1 MLKRFS
7 RVLAASALLAGSL
20 AGMASQRITPM
31 PPAPTIPTTVAERTL
46 DSKRY
51 SE

>member
-20 AGMASQRITPM
+20 AGMAHADQLREGEKYLGGGARKIE
-31 PPAPTIPTTVAERTL
+31 I
-46 DSKRY
+46 
-51 SE
+51 